1 MKFLHPEFLYYMLPP
16 LFILFGLLLTQ
27 KEAQLTFFSDE
38 VIDKLRVCQNN
49 LTIKARNALLF
60 LVSFLL
66 IIALSAPVLSD
77 REVAVKAKSS
87 DIIIALDISDSM
99 LADDVY
105 PNRLK
110 LAKKKAIEFLEMAS
124 SERIGVIAFAKNSYL
139 VSPLSF
145 DHETVSFLLSQLST
159 ESITEKGTN
168 ILAMLEAVDDS
179 IKSDKKYIFLISDG
193 GDKSDFTQEIEYAK
207 EKNIVLFILGVGTQ
221 KGAPVKLSNGEFI
234 KQNGNI
240 LISKLNEDVVSLA
253 TQSGGVYIENMNSN
267 EDILAMLKEIE
278 GESNHSELKRKSIH
292 KFIPLFYYPLGLAL
306 LILLIATSSMSKREV
321 VHVPSVFILFIALF
335 YAPKTEAGVLDFIVL
350 KKAKTAYE
358 NGNYQEAESLY
369 KKYLSDRKNS
379 DAYYNLGSS
388 LYKQGKYKEAIVSY
402 ERATFNDDIFRAHKY
417 ANIGNS
423 YVKQKS
429 PEMLKEALKAYEK
442 SLKYHE
448 DKQTRENLET
458 VKKALKEQE
467 QKNRENKSR
476 NKHSN
481 NHKKESQLRDNEKS
495 KKKKSA
501 DNTSSINFDKNNS
514 KKKENMPQLQELKNQ
529 ELTMSEA
536 EAQKWLKQLNTQKH
550 TYMYMLNRSN
560 SKQEESNARPW

>member
-27 KEAQLTFFSDE
+27 KEAQFTFFSDE
-38 VIDKLRVCQNN
+38 VIDKLRVRQNN
-49 LTIKARNALLF
+49 LTIKARNTLLF
-60 LVSFLL
+60 FVSFLL

-77 REVAVKAKSS
+77 REIAVKAKSA

-124 SERIGVIAFAKNSYL
+124 SERIGVVAFAKNSYL

-168 ILAMLEAVDDS
+168 ILSMLEAVDDS

-207 EKNIVLFILGVGTQ
+207 EKNIVLFILGIGTQ

-240 LISKLNEDVVSLA
+240 LISRLNEDVVSLA
-253 TQSGGVYIENMNSN
+253 TQSGGVYIENVNSN
-267 EDILAMLKEIE
+267 EDIVAMLKEIE
-278 GESNHSELKRKSIH
+278 GESNHSEFKRKSIH

-321 VHVPSVFILFIALF
+321 VHVPSVFILFIVLF

-350 KKAKTAYE
+350 QKAKTAYE

-369 KKYLSDRKNS
+369 KKYLSDNIS
-379 DAYYNLGSS
+379 SGAYYNLGSS
-388 LYKQGKYKEAIVSY
+388 LYRQKKYKEAVVWY
-402 ERATFNDDIFRAHKY
+402 KKATFYDDILSANKY
-417 ANIGNS
+417 ANIGNA

-429 PEMLKEALKAYEK
+429 TEMLKEALKAYK
-442 SLKYHE
+442 TSLQYYE
-448 DKQTRENLET
+448 DRQTRENLET
-458 VKKALKEQE
+458 VKKALQEQE
-467 QKNRENKSR
+467 QKNRENQSR
-476 NKHSN
+476 NK
-481 NHKKESQLRDNEKS
+481 HKKESQIKNMKRSN
-495 KKKKSA
+495 KKKS
-501 DNTSSINFDKNNS
+501 SDKKSS
-514 KKKENMPQLQELKNQ
+514 KKQEKRSEFNESEDQ
-529 ELTMSEA
+529 EVQMSEA
-536 EAQKWLKQLNTQKH
+536 EAQKWFQQLNRQKH
-550 TYMYMLNRSN
+550 THIYMLKRSN
-560 SKQEESNARPW
+560 SKQEEHNERAW